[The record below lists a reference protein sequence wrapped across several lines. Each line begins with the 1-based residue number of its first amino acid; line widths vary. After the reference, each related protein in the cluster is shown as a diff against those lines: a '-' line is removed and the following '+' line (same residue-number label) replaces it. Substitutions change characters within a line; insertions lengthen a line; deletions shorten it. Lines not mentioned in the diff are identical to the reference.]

1 MLYGIITNSI
11 RASRRTQRTFF
22 SFRSHSKCLLSYFK
36 LFWRCDAANNWTLMR
51 SGDNGSVYTVDRWK
65 RHTII
70 IFAEWP
76 MIAHRSALIMINAI
90 LFLDHRWPSPVCTHD
105 DDNNGNNHVSM
116 PFAYIESKTQV
127 KCAVK
132 MRLPEISHTRRRR
145 WNTLGNLLLPT
156 SWRRSIS
163 GRLSCAMAQPHTEC
177 IIYIV

>member
-51 SGDNGSVYTVDRWK
+51 SGDNGSVYTMDRWK

-132 MRLPEISHTRRRR
+132 MRLPEISHTHTKTKMKHTGKFVVT
-145 WNTLGNLLLPT
+145 NELTT
-156 SWRRSIS
+156 IHFRSS
-163 GRLSCAMAQPHTEC
+163 QLRNGSTAHRMY
-177 IIYIV
+177 YI